1 MMILAAYKARLLAV
15 PAVATKL
22 KGGIHVAVVGQN
34 SLRPHILL
42 EMPEAGQDYTHSGP
56 VGLID
61 AHIRVICRCDTADAA
76 LALGDAVVAALENW
90 TGTLSGCWVQLSE
103 RFNTAADFESGPN
116 VFRHVS
122 EYTAYYR
129 RTS

>member
-22 KGGIHVAVVGQN
+22 KDGIHVAVVGQN
-34 SLRPHILL
+34 SKKPHILL
-42 EMPEAGQDYTHSGP
+42 ELLEAGQDYTHSGP

-61 AHIRVICRCDTADAA
+61 AHIKVTCRCDTADAA
-76 LALGDAVVAALENW
+76 LELGEAVVAALEDW
-90 TGTLSGCWVQLSE
+90 TGTQCGCWVQLSE

-116 VFRHVS
+116 VFRHIS